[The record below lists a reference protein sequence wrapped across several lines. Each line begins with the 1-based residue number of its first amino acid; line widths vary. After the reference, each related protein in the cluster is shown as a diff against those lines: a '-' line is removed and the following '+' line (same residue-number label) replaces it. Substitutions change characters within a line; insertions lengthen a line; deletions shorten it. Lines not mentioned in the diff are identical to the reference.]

1 MTSPCKVCTVCTYL
15 ACVLAVFRWGAH
27 ACMSEGVAKTPKRAL
42 KLRRDFLP
50 SSSPL
55 TLMASP
61 IIFLASL
68 THVHTPSRAHSLSL
82 KKPPAMQASTH
93 PNNKL
98 KTYRHSSQWIITMNF
113 DLWQLFDL
121 FLPIFWWLP
130 FQLANQSKFLSST
143 FVLAA
148 LPHGYVLLLSH
159 DLNYPNLWLA
169 AFFFWF
175 WSTFWFVTDK
185 NKMRK
190 SNHIV
195 CAF

>member
-1 MTSPCKVCTVCTYL
+1 MGSTCMHEWGSGKDTKKSTKAAKGLSPFLLPTDPHGFTY
-15 ACVLAVFRWGAH
+15 H
-27 ACMSEGVAKTPKRAL
+27 
-42 KLRRDFLP
+42 FLG
-50 SSSPL
+50 
-55 TLMASP
+55 
-61 IIFLASL
+61 F
-68 THVHTPSRAHSLSL
+68 THSRAHSLSL
-82 KKPPAMQASTH
+82 KKPPAMQARTH

-98 KTYRHSSQWIITMNF
+98 KTYRHSSQQIITMNF

-130 FQLANQSKFLSST
+130 FQLANQSEFLSST

-159 DLNYPNLWLA
+159 NLNYPNLWLA

-175 WSTFWFVTDK
+175 WSTFWFATDK
-185 NKMRK
+185 NKMCK